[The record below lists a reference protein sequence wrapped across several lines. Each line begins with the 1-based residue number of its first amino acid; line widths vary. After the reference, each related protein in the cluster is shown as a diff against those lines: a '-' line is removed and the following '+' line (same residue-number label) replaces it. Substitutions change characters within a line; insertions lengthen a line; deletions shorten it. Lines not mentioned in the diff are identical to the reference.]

1 MLKGTEKKI
10 IYLKSTKS
18 KHFDEAYF
26 VLKDDIIND
35 RDGEILEEAER
46 IIFKTDAFSKRKQRK
61 KVSFKGCFLFS
72 LGTLTGS
79 LFACVLCLIA
89 G

>member
-1 MLKGTEKKI
+1 MLKGTEKRI

-35 RDGEILEEAER
+35 RDTEILKEAER
-46 IIFKTDAFSKRKQRK
+46 IIFKAETSSKLSRRK
-61 KVSFKGCFLFS
+61 KGSYKGAFLFS
-72 LGTLTGS
+72 LGGFVGALITCI
-79 LFACVLCLIA
+79 FCLISH
-89 G
+89 